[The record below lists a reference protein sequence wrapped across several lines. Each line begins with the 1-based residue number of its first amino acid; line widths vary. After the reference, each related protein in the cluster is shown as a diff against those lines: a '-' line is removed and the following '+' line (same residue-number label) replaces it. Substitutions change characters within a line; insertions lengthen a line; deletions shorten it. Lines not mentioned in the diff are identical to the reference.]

1 MGSKKETMVILVV
14 LLAAG
19 FLFLSAGVASY
30 LVHRKTTVLRQ
41 DNAALQQRLNAA
53 KTKVNKLSEMRRQ
66 REVAQARL
74 EIAESVLPSQKE
86 IEALVD
92 NLSEFAKQS
101 GVIIAKVQPMR
112 QVAYKAQKGTTQR
125 FDEAVFDLD
134 LVGNYFQFVE
144 FLNCLENYKRFIKV
158 DSFNL
163 AGARTAGDPLSISL
177 KFATYTYVDAAVEA
191 PKPAV
196 AQAASVKGAVK

>member
-1 MGSKKETMVILVV
+1 M
-14 LLAAG
+14 
-19 FLFLSAGVASY
+19 
-30 LVHRKTTVLRQ
+30 
-41 DNAALQQRLNAA
+41 
-53 KTKVNKLSEMRRQ
+53 
-66 REVAQARL
+66 
-74 EIAESVLPSQKE
+74 LPSQKE

-112 QVAYKAQKGTTQR
+112 QMAYKAQKGTTQR